1 MTPMFSVIFFNILI
15 PFVILS
21 QSNYLI
27 ETEDKN
33 KYILETEN
41 RDENNKVA
49 LDSGDYVEKETL
61 EKGKKW

>member
-1 MTPMFSVIFFNILI
+1 MTPMFSAIFLNILI

-33 KYILETEN
+33 KYILEIEN
-41 RDENNKVA
+41 GDENNKEA
-49 LDSGDYVEKETL
+49 LDSGDYVELAT
-61 EKGKKW
+61 GKNWF